1 MGWSNKSTRTTITAE
16 KAHSLSFSVRVED
29 RLHRNVIAAED
40 NCWLTVRPSEFELGF
55 DDNDLTPG
63 TDSVLGDGVRAAGVL
78 AGTGEETRF
87 DFEIQAAALNLDPEL
102 EYNYDITYVHE
113 GYSMSVCAGTFEVAA
128 NVTNRGVDE
137 TFADIESV
145 FEIVST
151 VHNRALLTVTS
162 TIPMPKQGEPG
173 NGAYLVTEAFSEVVG
188 NTVVVPVSSITL
200 PEGRYPQVGDVLFS
214 SITRGVLATIQSISW
229 IGTPSVTILT
239 RQNYALQPL
248 KALLDVVSKTTPSGG
263 GANLETI
270 DHVWSLPKSNVPL
283 PAGYEYRQGD
293 FVFTTT
299 ALLALQAN
307 RKLVISVIQS
317 VGATDLSVQTKIV
330 FPMFL
335 DSSDIADLLATKADA
350 DVEVNGQPLTGDV
363 ALDLDDVPN
372 GTTYARATAAQ
383 LGKLNALP
391 TATELADALA
401 GKSAS
406 SHTHNMDKVNGL
418 NDALDAKVDSTT
430 IDTIWTG
437 TQAAYDAIATKNPR
451 VLYIIKA

>member
-1 MGWSNKSTRTTITAE
+1 MGWSNKSTRTTITVE

-29 RLHRNVIAAED
+29 RLHSNVIAAED
-40 NCWLTVRPSEFELGF
+40 KCWLTVRPSEFELGF
-55 DDNDLTPG
+55 DDTDITPG
-63 TDSVLGDGVRAAGVL
+63 TDSVQGDGVRATGVL
-78 AGTGEETRF
+78 VGTGEETRF

-102 EYNYDITYVHE
+102 DYNYDITYVHD
-113 GYSMSVCAGTFEVAA
+113 GYSMSVCAGAFEVAA

-137 TFADIESV
+137 TFVDLESI

-151 VHNRALLTVTS
+151 VHNRTLLTVTS

-173 NGAYLVTEAFSEVVG
+173 NGAYLVTEPFSETVG
-188 NTVVVPVSSITL
+188 DTVVVPVLSITL

-283 PAGYEYRQGD
+283 PSGYEYRVGD

-335 DSSDIADLLATKADA
+335 DSSDIAGLLGTKADS

-372 GTTYARATAAQ
+372 GTTYSRATGAQ
-383 LGKLNALP
+383 LSKLNALP
-391 TATELADALA
+391 TATELADTLA
-401 GKSAS
+401 GKAVS

-418 NDALDAKVDSTT
+418 NDALDVKVDSTT

-437 TQAAYDAIATKNPR
+437 TQVAYDAIVTKNPR
-451 VLYIIKA
+451 VLYIIRA